1 MAELRFKVKA
11 DITKVSELRKEIE
24 RLEGALRRMSKSADG
39 AAFEKVV
46 EKLSS
51 TRKELQGMVK
61 EAAKT
66 GAEFNKS
73 LEAPLSNTASN
84 MDKLN
89 EAIRVQNI
97 EEKRLGQTIRD
108 LKLDRRDIDKESAD
122 YEHLN
127 TKIRELEA
135 ARNKEK
141 DLLFA
146 LREEK
151 KKITAQ
157 NRLQT
162 VSEEQID
169 KIMKSQVLSIRDAET
184 QNKLLRRAVKDV
196 VGADNEA
203 YLTRQKL
210 NARIDD
216 NTNFIRRNTDA
227 MIQQKMGI
235 GGYKQ
240 AINEAFV
247 SIKNGTN
254 VTKNLG
260 VVASSTAKIMG
271 SSLKG
276 SMQQIQM
283 SVGSMIK
290 GFVGAQAIISGF
302 NKLIGAIRSGVNS
315 IVDFEQANSN
325 LAAIL
330 QTNIKG
336 IQTLTYDAKRLGAIT
351 RYTASEVTGLQIE
364 LAKLGFT
371 RSEILD
377 STGAVL
383 KFAQATGA
391 NLSQAAKLT
400 GSSLRSFN
408 ASTTETERYVSAMA
422 VATTKSALSFDYLDN
437 AMSTVAPVAKSFN
450 LSIEDTLALLGSLSD
465 AGFDASSSATATRNI
480 LLNLADANG
489 KLAKALGGNARTLPE
504 IVKGLQE
511 LRNRGIDLNETLELT
526 DKRSVAAFNTFLE
539 GSDKILKLRDSITGV
554 GDELD
559 AMAITMEDNVAGA
572 IAGLQSAWE
581 AFMLSFSSST
591 GTAKKVIDFFS
602 RGLRNISNQLAS
614 PEQRLAMR
622 VADAESFASDQLKEF
637 KVIERNTELLKE
649 LYQSKLDA
657 GLNAND
663 AEIAARREFATKYES
678 ELKKEEALYA
688 KILEE
693 RDKTQEKYDK
703 ASFIKQG
710 LFLEKTDSWYKKKIK
725 GQEAGLVEL
734 SASMYKHKAILDAIN
749 ETTLKEDVNDVIVP
763 KKELTQEEIRDA
775 ERISKERVAIEKA
788 KQDALIELIGKI
800 EKDKIDLMD
809 DGFAKRRALIAYN
822 YNQELKQIE
831 EQRKKSGLD
840 IDSNEAEEAR
850 ANAADRRFK
859 AEESLQ
865 EELLGKYKTFEQ
877 RKTDINAQFDLDR
890 RELEKIGNKEA
901 IQELERQ
908 RKESIQ
914 RVNDEESEIT
924 RQTTDVF
931 IKLFKDASTQTI
943 SEIKGIIGT
952 VQELYEYLENTKI
965 EDMVDKFGFSAG
977 DLAKMKGDSKVLK
990 DLLDGL
996 TQKKKELADRNP
1008 TEAFNQSISEGIDLI
1023 NDGDIAG
1030 GVIKITK
1037 AFKDAMPYVRK
1048 FADGLNEAFGVDIS
1062 ALLDATDAVL
1072 DMGTGIAQLASGD
1085 IIGGASSVMSS
1096 IGSIV
1101 SLVTSADKEHREALM
1116 RLERERI
1123 RMANEY
1129 NLILIRQED
1138 LLKKTANAFGEQ
1150 QIEKASIY
1158 LDQYRKAFVAL
1169 DDAIS
1174 GRNGLKQ
1181 LEEEFKDG
1189 SNILKKWGAYNELRR
1204 KGLLGIGNIEIV
1216 TGSKKSG
1223 GILGIGRKQ
1232 KDVYS
1237 KLSDVYDDLIDKEGR
1252 LNKARVQ
1259 TILNNRKMSDAHRDQ
1274 LENML
1279 ALAEEMEKAEEAMRS
1294 YIQTTYGGMGD
1305 SAVNSIIEAMKDDSV
1320 DMWDSFRKGG
1330 EQAIEALGQQIL
1342 YQKFFSAAFDKFGK
1356 EIEAVYA
1363 KELSPEDLGSE
1374 ITSLI
1379 NKFYSSIQGKMEGA
1393 KIFAEEWQKQ
1403 AEEMG
1408 FDIWKQQ
1415 ADKMTPTVGRGFETM
1430 TQDQASELT
1439 GRFTANNML
1448 LEAIRNGQ
1456 ENFTESIVSID
1467 VNMGRLL
1474 EENVMT
1480 RNIADEILE
1489 YNVKSFMELQDIR
1502 NNTGTVVEPIKE
1514 MSRDIADLKNEFR
1527 KQFF

>member
-108 LKLDRRDIDKESAD
+108 LKLDRRDVNKESAD

-210 NARIDD
+210 NAKIDD

-227 MIQQKMGI
+227 MVQQKMGI
-235 GGYKQ
+235 GSYKQ
-240 AINEAFV
+240 AINEAWV
-247 SIKNGTN
+247 SIKNGTDT
-254 VTKNLG
+254 TKNFG
-260 VVASSTAKIMG
+260 IVAGNTAKIMG
-271 SSLKG
+271 TSLKG

-315 IVDFEQANSN
+315 IIDFEQANSN

-559 AMAITMEDNVAGA
+559 AMATTMEDNVAGA

-622 VADAESFASDQLKEF
+622 VAGAESFASDQLKEF
-637 KVIERNTELLKE
+637 KVIERNTELLKG

-693 RDKTQEKYDK
+693 RDKTQEKYDN
-703 ASFIKQG
+703 ANFFKQA
-710 LFLEKTDSWYKKKIK
+710 LFLDKTNSWYKKKIK

-749 ETTLKEDVNDVIVP
+749 ETTLKEDVNDIIVP
-763 KKELTQEEIRDA
+763 KKELTKEDLRAYEETARLKLDIQRQVQKEEIEMMSDG
-775 ERISKERVAIEKA
+775 VEKNL
-788 KQDALIELIGKI
+788 ALIE
-800 EKDKIDLMD
+800 
-809 DGFAKRRALIAYN
+809 YQ
-822 YNQELKQIE
+822 YQQELRAINEKASKAGLGESDSSIQQLYE
-831 EQRKKSGLD
+831 NALSRKL
-840 IDSNEAEEAR
+840 NAQEAY
-850 ANAADRRFK
+850 FK
-859 AEESLQ
+859 EVED
-865 EELLGKYKTFEQ
+865 KYKTHEQ
-877 RKTDINAQFDLDR
+877 KISEINAKYDNERQIL
-890 RELEKIGNKEA
+890 ELANNKEA
-901 IQELERQ
+901 IAELEKARA
-908 RKESIQ
+908 KA
-914 RVNDEESEIT
+914 
-924 RQTTDVF
+924 
-931 IKLFKDASTQTI
+931 LKDASKPLDIDVSKMFGDVEKYSVRYLKELRKKLKTI
-943 SEIKGIIGT
+943 IESSSADLSATDLKTLTDALKKMDDTLLSKDVFGKLKPSIKKYNKAQLKLNKAKERYLSLVEGTAEHAQAEREVAEAINAQAEAQYKLNKAINAMGAKGNEIVGAGIAFMSMLSDLGIKAPEDVNRMLGGMGKVFGSLESIDITKPFSIVSNTFGIIGGLGKT
-952 VQELYEYLENTKI
+952 ISGLGKTIGGIFGSSRKARRENK
-965 EDMVDKFGFSAG
+965 
-977 DLAKMKGDSKVLK
+977 KVLAILEAQNRELEMQYK
-990 DLLDGL
+990 LKKSIAEIQKQTTVFGTDEWNKSRQIAKQYKEQYKGL
-996 TQKKKELADRNP
+996 QDSIKELNKGEVVTGSYVSKSFWRSKRKDRW
-1008 TEAFNQSISEGIDLI
+1008 EG
-1023 NDGDIAG
+1023 
-1030 GVIKITK
+1030 
-1037 AFKDAMPYVRK
+1037 
-1048 FADGLNEAFGVDIS
+1048 
-1062 ALLDATDAVL
+1062 LLDAYPDLIEASGRFNIELAESILNTQKLDDEGKKVLTDAIGKAGELESVYSEL
-1072 DMGTGIAQLASGD
+1072 SNQLEAVFGQL
-1085 IIGGASSVMSS
+1085 GASIMDNFVNAFTAGTDAMEGIYQDAGQMIEGLAKQMVYSMAFGNVMQQANEQMKEIQMDLGLSDEDRYKQMTKILGS
-1096 IGSIV
+1096 TLGSIEG
-1101 SLVTSADKEHREALM
+1101 SSKLAL
-1116 RLERERI
+1116 
-1123 RMANEY
+1123 
-1129 NLILIRQED
+1129 D
-1138 LLKKTANAFGEQ
+1138 LLEWTKEEAAKQ
-1150 QIEKASIY
+1150 
-1158 LDQYRKAFVAL
+1158 
-1169 DDAIS
+1169 
-1174 GRNGLKQ
+1174 GL
-1181 LEEEFKDG
+1181 EIFKEVEDE
-1189 SNILKKWGAYNELRR
+1189 LKK
-1204 KGLLGIGNIEIV
+1204 
-1216 TGSKKSG
+1216 
-1223 GILGIGRKQ
+1223 
-1232 KDVYS
+1232 
-1237 KLSDVYDDLIDKEGR
+1237 
-1252 LNKARVQ
+1252 
-1259 TILNNRKMSDAHRDQ
+1259 
-1274 LENML
+1274 
-1279 ALAEEMEKAEEAMRS
+1279 
-1294 YIQTTYGGMGD
+1294 
-1305 SAVNSIIEAMKDDSV
+1305 
-1320 DMWDSFRKGG
+1320 
-1330 EQAIEALGQQIL
+1330 
-1342 YQKFFSAAFDKFGK
+1342 
-1356 EIEAVYA
+1356 
-1363 KELSPEDLGSE
+1363 
-1374 ITSLI
+1374 
-1379 NKFYSSIQGKMEGA
+1379 
-1393 KIFAEEWQKQ
+1393 
-1403 AEEMG
+1403 
-1408 FDIWKQQ
+1408 
-1415 ADKMTPTVGRGFETM
+1415 PTVGRGFETM

-1456 ENFTESIVSID
+1456 DNFTESILSID
-1467 VNMGRLL
+1467 VNVGRLL

>member
-108 LKLDRRDIDKESAD
+108 LKLDRRDVDKESAD

-169 KIMKSQVLSIRDAET
+169 KIMKSQALSIRDAET

-196 VGADNEA
+196 RGEDEQAIR
-203 YLTRQKL
+203 TRQRL

-283 SVGSMIK
+283 SVGSMIN

-422 VATTKSALSFDYLDN
+422 VATTKSALSFDYLNN

-539 GSDKILKLRDSITGV
+539 GSNKILKLRDSITGV

-602 RGLRNISNQLAS
+602 RGLRNISKQIAS
-614 PEQRLAMR
+614 PEQRLIGR
-622 VADAESFASDQLKEF
+622 ETDAESAMREQMKEF
-637 KVIERNTELLKE
+637 NVIEKNTNALKE
-649 LYQSKLDA
+649 LYQAKLKAGLDA
-657 GLNAND
+657 ST
-663 AEIAARREFATKYES
+663 AEIEARKEFSKKYED
-678 ELKKEEALYA
+678 ELKKEVTLQ
-688 KILEE
+688 E
-693 RDKTQEKYDK
+693 RLLKEREDTQQKYDNANFFKQSLFLDKTN
-703 ASFIKQG
+703 
-710 LFLEKTDSWYKKKIK
+710 SWYKKRIK
-725 GQEAGLVEL
+725 GQEAGLAEL
-734 SASMYKHKAILDAIN
+734 SASMYKHQAILDAIN
-749 ETTLKEDVNDVIVP
+749 DTTLGEEQETPKQKVDERVTKEMLAVKQRQADELLKIEGQLQKDRIDLMEDGVDKRLALIEYQYQQELRAVNEKAKLAGLSDDDSNVQQLY
-763 KKELTQEEIRDA
+763 ENAQSRRLQAQEELFKEVEDRYKTHEQRISDINAKYDA
-775 ERISKERVAIEKA
+775 ERRV
-788 KQDALIELIGKI
+788 LEL
-800 EKDKIDLMD
+800 
-809 DGFAKRRALIAYN
+809 A
-822 YNQELKQIE
+822 
-831 EQRKKSGLD
+831 
-840 IDSNEAEEAR
+840 
-850 ANAADRRFK
+850 
-859 AEESLQ
+859 
-865 EELLGKYKTFEQ
+865 
-877 RKTDINAQFDLDR
+877 
-890 RELEKIGNKEA
+890 GNKEA
-901 IQELERQ
+901 IKELENA
-908 RKESIQ
+908 RKEALSKEIEPL
-914 RVNDEESEIT
+914 NIDLSE
-924 RQTTDVF
+924 VF
-931 IKLFKDASTQTI
+931 
-943 SEIKGIIGT
+943 G
-952 VQELYEYLENTKI
+952 ELEKHSVEYLQILREKLSTLIKSSSSELTATDMKNLTKGLTDI
-965 EDMVDKFGFSAG
+965 DNLIIQKDPFSE
-977 DLAKMKGDSKVLK
+977 LK
-990 DLLDGL
+990 PSLDGYL
-996 TQKKKELADRNP
+996 SS
-1008 TEAFNQSISEGIDLI
+1008 QS
-1023 NDGDIAG
+1023 N
-1030 GVIKITK
+1030 
-1037 AFKDAMPYVRK
+1037 
-1048 FADGLNEAFGVDIS
+1048 
-1062 ALLDATDAVL
+1062 
-1072 DMGTGIAQLASGD
+1072 
-1085 IIGGASSVMSS
+1085 
-1096 IGSIV
+1096 
-1101 SLVTSADKEHREALM
+1101 
-1116 RLERERI
+1116 
-1123 RMANEY
+1123 
-1129 NLILIRQED
+1129 
-1138 LLKKTANAFGEQ
+1138 
-1150 QIEKASIY
+1150 
-1158 LDQYRKAFVAL
+1158 
-1169 DDAIS
+1169 
-1174 GRNGLKQ
+1174 
-1181 LEEEFKDG
+1181 
-1189 SNILKKWGAYNELRR
+1189 
-1204 KGLLGIGNIEIV
+1204 
-1216 TGSKKSG
+1216 
-1223 GILGIGRKQ
+1223 
-1232 KDVYS
+1232 
-1237 KLSDVYDDLIDKEGR
+1237 
-1252 LNKARVQ
+1252 LNKARSEYNKLKGTGTKDEADAQ
-1259 TILNNRKMSDAHRDQ
+1259 ERLANALEDQANAQFKLN
-1274 LENML
+1274 
-1279 ALAEEMEKAEEAMRS
+1279 KAIKGVS
-1294 YIQTTYGGMGD
+1294 Q
-1305 SAVNSIIEAMKDDSV
+1305 
-1320 DMWDSFRKGG
+1320 KGG
-1330 EQAIEALGQQIL
+1330 EIVNAGSSLMGMLGDFGIKTPKGISDILGGYGKMFDSLGQIDVTKPMSIISGAFGAIGGFGKAMGGIGKTISGIFGSSRKAKKANREMLAVLEAQNIALESQYKIRQGIAEIERQSTIFGTDAWNRSKLMANQYKNQFKALQNTLGTLNDGEVVTGSYVSKSFWRSKRKDKWEGLLDAYPELIEASGRFNIELAESIL
-1342 YQKFFSAAFDKFGK
+1342 NTKKLDDKGK
-1356 EIEAVYA
+1356 EMLEEAISQANELESVYKDLANQLDDVFGQLGSSIMDSFVDAFVGGTDAMESIYDNAGKMIESLAKQMIYSVVFGNIMQQASDQMKEVQMDLGLSDKERFAKLTEILGGALGGIEASGDLA
-1363 KELSPEDLGSE
+1363 IDLIEWTKKEAEKQGLEIFKDAEKEL
-1374 ITSLI
+1374 
-1379 NKFYSSIQGKMEGA
+1379 KK
-1393 KIFAEEWQKQ
+1393 
-1403 AEEMG
+1403 
-1408 FDIWKQQ
+1408 
-1415 ADKMTPTVGRGFETM
+1415 PTVGRGFETM
-1430 TQDQASELT
+1430 TQDQASELN

-1448 LEAIRNGQ
+1448 LEAIRGGQ
-1456 ENFTESIVSID
+1456 DRFIENILSVDTNV
-1467 VNMGRLL
+1467 GRLL

-1502 NNTGTVVEPIKE
+1502 NNTMPIKE

-1527 KQFF
+1527 RQFF